1 MSEST
6 NVGTIVGKLKID
18 ASDWN
23 RELAQ
28 AETKAHSL
36 GRANPRVR
44 VETTGT
50 QQAVAE
56 LGAVEVAERKITASS
71 AALAR
76 MREQS
81 RAVIIGQALAEK
93 ESIKP
98 KMDFTEWTQRATEA
112 TRQNSDAQDRLRL
125 AEMRLEE
132 VRGRSKASASS
143 VLSAELAVRKARE
156 ALTNATREGTD
167 ANEKN
172 ADSNRKVDNTAKQ
185 AGGSIHLLYST
196 LALLAPAAVPIAG
209 AAAAGAAALGA
220 MGVAGVL
227 AVIGVKNAMDQGG
240 PVGDRYATGVKQIKD
255 QFNGLAATSATGT
268 LDGFNRGANTL
279 NIYMPSLNRQMG
291 DFSRVT
297 GNVAA
302 NGLSGLLGM
311 FTTLDPV
318 MRGFAGY
325 LGELSQRFA
334 TIGSSNGLRAFGDYA
349 LAVMPQVMATI
360 ESLVRGVGN
369 LIAALAPLGGLGMTT
384 LKVIGDI
391 LAGIPTDVLTILVS
405 GALGAYSAF
414 SAWSA
419 LIPIIQSFGIMLN
432 MSLGPIGLVV
442 AGVGALIGVMVGS
455 AASTKDATA
464 ATMGYTAALER
475 DNGIIAEN
483 VRAHTA
489 EAIAKSKAAEEGQ
502 KLGLSLDLL
511 TEAAM
516 GNANAQKL
524 VNGEL
529 DRLEAVSKDSK
540 RTQLEMGGINV
551 DQMKR
556 NAALQASI
564 KTVRDELGNQNSAL
578 NEAVDYEKRFNEAM
592 GRTGLTAD
600 TQTGKLSALAGMYG
614 TSVAALSG
622 AQDAQKKT
630 EDQLALTTLQMQL
643 QNDAGGLLKQQLDLL
658 AGKSLSFEQA
668 QNSFERQLISSTQSV
683 KNNGGAIEGN
693 SEAAI
698 ANRGNLLNLV
708 TSAQQSA
715 EAFGTMT
722 GKSEDARLKLI
733 EQRDAI
739 VNNAVAN
746 GQNKEAVER
755 YIDSILKIPAS
766 VPPTKVSVDEASAAA
781 AEARLQQLTRART
794 ISIQTQINA
803 AAEENVADTAFRPGT
818 FAPITPH
825 TGGLVS
831 YLANGGFAGFKPV
844 GTDTVPAMLTPG
856 EIVIKKS
863 SVDSIGAGKLLHANE
878 TGKLPDGGNKFYIY
892 DTSGNPTATAYE
904 TSRVFAARAV

>member
-50 QQAVAE
+50 KQAVAE
-56 LGAVEVAERKITASS
+56 LAAVEVAERKITASS

-76 MREQS
+76 MREQA

-93 ESIKP
+93 ASIKP
-98 KMDFTEWTQRATEA
+98 KMDFTEWTQRSTEA
-112 TRQNSDAQDRLRL
+112 TKQDT
-125 AEMRLEE
+125 
-132 VRGRSKASASS
+132 SA
-143 VLSAELAVRKARE
+143 K
-156 ALTNATREGTD
+156 
-167 ANEKN
+167 EKN

-255 QFNGLAATSATGT
+255 QFNALAATSATGT
-268 LDGFNRGANTL
+268 LDGFNRSANTL
-279 NIYMPSLNRQMG
+279 NNYMPSLNRQMG

-334 TIGSSNGLRAFGDYA
+334 TIGSSNGLRSFGDYA

-464 ATMGYTAALER
+464 ATMGYTAALQR

-489 EAIAKSKAAEEGQ
+489 EEIAKSKAAEAGQ

-540 RTQLEMGGINV
+540 STQLEMGGINV

-556 NAALQASI
+556 NAALQGSI
-564 KTVRDELGNQNSAL
+564 KTVREELGNQNSAL
-578 NEAVDYEKRFNEAM
+578 NEAVAYEKRFNEAM
-592 GRTGLTAD
+592 GNTGKTAD
-600 TQTGKLSALAGMYG
+600 GQSGKLSVLAGMYG
-614 TSVAALSG
+614 TNVSALSG
-622 AQDAQKKT
+622 AQDAEKRT
-630 EDQLALTTLQMQL
+630 ADQLALTTLQMQL
-643 QNDAGGLLKQQLDLL
+643 QNDAGGLLKMQLDLL
-658 AGKSLSFEQA
+658 AGKSISFEQA
-668 QNSFERQLISSTQSV
+668 QNSFERQLINSTQAI
-683 KNNGGAIEGN
+683 KTNGGAIEGN
-693 SEAAI
+693 SEAAVT
-698 ANRGNLLNLV
+698 NRGNLLNLV

-715 EAFGTMT
+715 EAYGTMT
-722 GKSEDARLKLI
+722 GSAEDARQKLI
-733 EQRDAI
+733 TQRQAI
-739 VNNAVAN
+739 IDNAVAN
-746 GQNKEAVER
+746 GQNRDAVTR

-766 VPPTKVSVDEASAAA
+766 VPPTKVDVDK
-781 AEARLQQLTRART
+781 AEAELKLQGFQSAINSLTGKT
-794 ISIQTQINA
+794 VHIYSVEHIQQVRDGGDNA
-803 AAEENVADTAFRPGT
+803 TANAMNT
-818 FAPITPH
+818 ANQYA
-825 TGGLVS
+825 TGNA
-831 YLANGGFAGFKPV
+831 YRANGGLIYRAGGGIVNYLASGGLPQFKPI

-863 SVDSIGAGKLLHANE
+863 SVDSIGAGKLLHAND
-878 TGKLPDGGNKFYIY
+878 TGKLPEGGNTFIIN
-892 DTSGNPTATAYE
+892 DTSGNPVSTAY
-904 TSRVFAARAV
+904 TTARVLAARAV